1 VAEEFAHEG
10 VAETP
15 DLAVGLAL
23 GVEVGSSF
31 SSSHAETG
39 QRVLESLLEAE
50 ELEDGQV
57 DGGVEA
63 ETALVGTESRVVLW
77 ARRVSPA
84 KLFSVLVDIPAHG
97 IHG

>member
-1 VAEEFAHEG
+1 MAEELAHEG

-23 GVEVGSSF
+23 GVKVGSTF

-39 QRVLESLLEAE
+39 QCVLEGLLEAE

-63 ETALVGTESRVVLW
+63 ETALVGTESGVVLK
-77 ARRVSPA
+77 ARWMS
-84 KLFSVLVDIPAHG
+84 
-97 IHG
+97 